1 MSELAL
7 SLIPQIL
14 TDDIFSV
21 NQPVELAGL
30 GASLAINA
38 YRTLKTLELDLTIIG
53 DDHDPLCGLNHEL
66 RFIAGNNILE
76 ELELYVVVQVGAPS
90 RTESADWSGF
100 DSVLTESDAFPTLN
114 RVLVDIYWC
123 LSSRNPSERAV
134 FESLKEDKFPRLLE
148 SKAVEFS
155 FCSTFNNVGGITV

>member
-1 MSELAL
+1 M
-7 SLIPQIL
+7 
-14 TDDIFSV
+14 D
-21 NQPVELAGL
+21 LAGL
-30 GASLAINA
+30 GASLAINT
-38 YRTLKTLELDLTIIG
+38 YRTLKILELGLTVVG
-53 DDHDPLCGLNHEL
+53 DDYDPLCGFDREL

-76 ELELYVVVQVGAPS
+76 ELKLYLVVRDDATC
-90 RTESADWSGF
+90 RTESEDWSSF